1 MMLSRTA
8 KTLGVAL
15 AASAGL
21 AATATAATPPP
32 PTSTNGH
39 PVQLVASGLSTPT
52 SFAFGAGQVF
62 AGDGGSDSGPPNGGV
77 FVLKGG
83 TATKLAGSPS
93 FVAGL
98 AWRAGT
104 LYVSA
109 ATLSQSGPPKF
120 QLLAWSGW
128 NGTTFTKQKAI
139 YTAPK
144 NFQGFNGLAF
154 GADGRLYVGA
164 NVGLTN
170 NNDHGPAKT
179 PYVYDI
185 LSFKPNGKGLKVFAT
200 GIRQP
205 WQMAFPKGS
214 NSPFVS
220 DLNQDTPAKVADK
233 APDFLLRV
241 RKGQNYGFPQC
252 NWVKPKL
259 CKGFAP
265 PFKFF
270 RPHTDVMGVGII
282 GKRLYLSEFVLKK
295 VVSMPISGG
304 RAKTLLSRFAAPIV
318 GLGVHGGYVYVGETG
333 LGLVYRVKA

>member
-1 MMLSRTA
+1 MLSRTA

-32 PTSTNGH
+32 LPTSTNGH
-39 PVQLVASGLSTPT
+39 PVQLVASGLATPT

-62 AGDGGSDSGPPNGGV
+62 AGDGGAENGPPNGGV

-83 TATKLAGSPS
+83 AATKLAGSPA

-98 AWRAGT
+98 AWRNGT
-104 LYVSA
+104 LYVSGGSPA
-109 ATLSQSGPPKF
+109 SGGLRF

-144 NFQGFNGLAF
+144 KFQGFNGLAF

-164 NVGLTN
+164 DVGLTN

-179 PYVYDI
+179 PYVYDM
-185 LSFKPNGKGLKVFAT
+185 LSFKPNGKDLKVFAT

-220 DLNQDTPAKVADK
+220 DLGQDSGATNP
-233 APDFLLRV
+233 PDFLLRV
-241 RKGQNYGFPQC
+241 RRGQNYGFPQC
-252 NWVKPKL
+252 NWTKPKL
-259 CKGFAP
+259 
-265 PFKFF
+265 
-270 RPHTDVMGVGII
+270 
-282 GKRLYLSEFVLKK
+282 
-295 VVSMPISGG
+295 
-304 RAKTLLSRFAAPIV
+304 
-318 GLGVHGGYVYVGETG
+318 
-333 LGLVYRVKA
+333 

>member
-1 MMLSRTA
+1 MLSRTA
-8 KTLGVAL
+8 KTLGAAL

-21 AATATAATPPP
+21 AATASAATPPP

-62 AGDGGSDSGPPNGGV
+62 AGDGGSDNGPPNGGV

-83 TATKLAGSPS
+83 TATKLASSPS

-98 AWRAGT
+98 AWRNGT
-104 LYVSA
+104 LYVSGG
-109 ATLSQSGPPKF
+109 SPVSGGLRF

-128 NGTTFTKQKAI
+128 NGSKFTNRRAI

-144 NFQGFNGLAF
+144 KFQGFNGLAF
-154 GADGRLYVGA
+154 GANGRLYVGVD
-164 NVGLTN
+164 VGLTN

-185 LSFKPNGKGLKVFAT
+185 LSLKPNGKDLKVFAT

-214 NSPFVS
+214 NAPFVS
-220 DLNQDTPAKVADK
+220 ALNQDAPAKVADK

-241 RKGQNYGFPQC
+241 HPGQNYGFPQC
-252 NWVKPKL
+252 NWVNRKL
-259 CKGFAP
+259 CKGFAK

-270 RPHTDVMGVGII
+270 SPHTDVMGVGII
-282 GKRLYLSEFVLKK
+282 GKRLYLSEFMLKK

-304 RAKTLLSRFAAPIV
+304 PTKTLLSGFQAPIV